1 MVFGL
6 DKPDM
11 GKIER
16 SGVPIRRFDPKQS
29 IREGFAL
36 CAEDRKREGIFPDL
50 SVRENIIL
58 VLQAKRGWLRKLSFR
73 SQSALAGD
81 LASRLR
87 IHPPDLEGSIDRL
100 SGGNQ
105 QKALIA
111 RWLAVEPALLM
122 LDEPTRGIDVGAKFE
137 IMSLVEE
144 LRQDGG
150 AVIFVSSEL
159 PEVVRTSTKVL
170 VLRDRKAVGMLEG
183 GQVSEERV
191 VREIAEGGA

>member
-1 MVFGL
+1 
-6 DKPDM
+6 
-11 GKIER
+11 
-16 SGVPIRRFDPKQS
+16 
-29 IREGFAL
+29 
-36 CAEDRKREGIFPDL
+36 
-50 SVRENIIL
+50 VRENIIL